1 MKADRLSLIG
11 SRIKE
16 IRTEKKMT
24 LRELAKRSNLSPG
37 LISKIE
43 NFRTMPSISVL
54 IDISNSLQI
63 DVGEL
68 VKNIN
73 AEDELPYL
81 LIKKEAQE
89 LEIRADSPELLY
101 NFILSQ
107 NLYGSSI
114 RVNLV
119 TIPGEVY
126 RKPVA
131 THAYELIYAVK
142 GDITYVIG
150 QDICVMAEGDT
161 LYFDGRIAH
170 SVQNHASTACILFKI
185 YLSGSSES

>member
-1 MKADRLSLIG
+1 MKVDRLSLIG

-24 LRELAKRSNLSPG
+24 LRALAKRSNLSPG

-43 NFRTMPSISVL
+43 NFRTMPSLSVL
-54 IDISNSLQI
+54 IDIANSLQI

-81 LIKKEAQE
+81 LIKKESQKS
-89 LEIRADSPELLY
+89 EIRADSPELFY

-107 NLYGSSI
+107 NINGNSI

-119 TIPGEVY
+119 TIPGLVY
-126 RKPVA
+126 RKPIA

-142 GDITYVIG
+142 GEITYIIG
-150 QDICVMAEGDT
+150 EDVCIMAEGDT

-170 SVQNHASTACILFKI
+170 SVHNQALTPCILFKV
-185 YLSGSSES
+185 YLSQTAE

>member
-54 IDISNSLQI
+54 IDIANSLQI
-63 DVGEL
+63 DIAEL

-73 AEDELPYL
+73 ADDELPYL
-81 LIKKEAQE
+81 LIRKEDQE
-89 LEIRADSPELLY
+89 SEVRADSPELLY

-107 NLYGSSI
+107 NINGSSI

-119 TIPGEVY
+119 TIPAGVY
-126 RKPVA
+126 RKPIA
-131 THAYELIYAVK
+131 THAFELVYAVK
-142 GDITYVIG
+142 GEITYVIG
-150 QDICVMAEGDT
+150 QDVCVMAEGDT

-170 SVQNHASTACILFKI
+170 SVLNQASTDCILFKV
-185 YLSGSSES
+185 YLSGSAE

>member
-54 IDISNSLQI
+54 IDIANSLQV
-63 DVGEL
+63 DVGDL

-73 AEDELPYL
+73 SEDELPYL
-81 LIKKEAQE
+81 LIKKSAHEA
-89 LEIRADSPELLY
+89 EIRTDSPELTY

-107 NLYGSSI
+107 NLNGNSM

-119 TIPGEVY
+119 TIPAGVY
-126 RKPVA
+126 RKPIS
-131 THAYELIYAVK
+131 THANELVYVVK
-142 GDITYVIG
+142 GEATYIIG
-150 QDICVMAEGDT
+150 HEVCLIAEGDT
-161 LYFDGRIAH
+161 LYFDGRNAH
-170 SVQNHASTACILFKI
+170 SVENTAATDCILFKV
-185 YLSGSSES
+185 YLAGVAD